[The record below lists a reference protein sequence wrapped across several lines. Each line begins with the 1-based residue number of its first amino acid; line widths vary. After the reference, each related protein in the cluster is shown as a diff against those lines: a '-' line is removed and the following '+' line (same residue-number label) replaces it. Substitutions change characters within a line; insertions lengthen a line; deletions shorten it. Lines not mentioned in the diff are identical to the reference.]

1 MNMKKLLCTV
11 LALTMIFAACSFAMA
26 EDTGVVI
33 ELTRPSFFGDASEY
47 VELKTQWMEMMKEKY
62 GATVNVNYLPTS
74 EYTTNINK
82 MISSGS
88 LTGLVGIYNT
98 SQVLS
103 YKEMGAIEPM
113 TKYLENN
120 ETWNSLPVEMQE
132 AYVID
137 GEIWALPMGD
147 VSNMFTRT
155 MRKDWLD
162 NLGLEAPTTLD
173 ELYEVSYAFT
183 YNDPDGNGVDDT
195 YGITSSGTWNLQD
208 IFAAFGAP
216 LLNGGD
222 TSIVFDQELGCW
234 TDSMLKDSMVDCL
247 TYLHKM
253 YEEGILDPE
262 LFTKGG
268 ADMRETFWSNKAGST
283 FYWIGFSDQSVP
295 YLTKIVED
303 VEFVEIPAITGT
315 ATEKLNPVWLSTVPY
330 VLVAGTENA
339 QEMVDA
345 FVDLALGAQD
355 SHFDFCYGIEGVT
368 YRVDGDT
375 LYYLIDPDTNNV
387 MPKPSLCMAIPEYY
401 DEWNFLNDG
410 LSEEDTA
417 TALALL
423 NFKKTMVKDGIADG
437 VCYWLETLQSAPV
450 SDTYNMIS
458 GDLQTAFGT
467 AVSSAII
474 GTASVED
481 AIAEYIEEAK
491 NLGAQDVLDEAN
503 AFMGLTSQLSY

>member
-1 MNMKKLLCTV
+1 MKKLLSLV
-11 LALTMIFAACSFAMA
+11 LALVMAFAVCSFAAA
-26 EDTGVVI
+26 ESAGTTI

-47 VELKTQWMEMMKEKY
+47 IDLKTQWMEMMTEKY
-62 GATVNVNYLPTS
+62 GVNVHVNYLPSS
-74 EYTTNINK
+74 EYTANINK
-82 MISSGS
+82 MISSGA

-98 SQVLS
+98 SQVLQ

-120 ETWNSLPVEMQE
+120 ETWNNLPQEMRE
-132 AYVID
+132 AYLID
-137 GEIWALPMGD
+137 GEVWALPMGD
-147 VSNMFTRT
+147 VYNMFTRT

-173 ELYEVSYAFT
+173 ELYEVSRAFT
-183 YNDPDGNGVDDT
+183 YDDPDQNSENDT

-208 IFAAFGAP
+208 IFAAFGVP

-234 TDSMLKDSMVDCL
+234 VDSMLKDSMVDCL
-247 TYLHKM
+247 NYLHKM

-262 LFTKGG
+262 LFTKRG

-283 FYWIGFSDQSVP
+283 FYWIGFSDQSAP

-303 VEFVEIPAITGT
+303 VEFVEIPALTGT
-315 ATEKLNPVWLSTVPY
+315 ATEKVNAVWLSTVPY
-330 VLVAGTENA
+330 VLVKGTENA
-339 QEMVDA
+339 QEMVNK

-368 YRVDGDT
+368 YRVEGNT
-375 LYYLIDPDTNNV
+375 VYYIIDPETGNA
-387 MPKPSLCMAIPEYY
+387 MPKPTLCMAIPEYY
-401 DEWNFLNDG
+401 DDWNFLNEG

-417 TALALL
+417 AALELL
-423 NFKKTMVKDGIADG
+423 NFKKNMVKEGIENG
-437 VCYWLETLQSAPV
+437 TCYMLTTLQSAPV
-450 SDTYNMIS
+450 SETYTMIS
-458 GDLQTAFGT
+458 ADLQTAFGT
-467 AVSSAII
+467 AVSSAVL
-474 GTASVED
+474 GTATAED

-491 NLGAQDVLDEAN
+491 SLGAQNVLDEAN
-503 AFMGLTSQLSY
+503 EFMGLTSQLSY